1 MQCKEEKAMREANP
15 QTLSYRILRYTP
27 NLIRDE
33 WINVGVLLA
42 NPTEK
47 RIEARLIA
55 QDAEYARVRRLHP
68 AADLDLLR
76 AFGRQFESQ
85 LREANGG
92 RGEFLVKVEQT
103 FSNALQF
110 SPPNGVEAE
119 DFPSELERL
128 YEAHV
133 APPAYSREGM
143 VAKGRAWIRSRLR
156 DIFRKSR
163 ILEKME
169 KSVRVEEFTEPGD
182 PMRIDYAYRK
192 NGTRG
197 FLQTLSLERDLG
209 QAKVLA
215 YTAERIR
222 AKLKSAEFAAITEL
236 EPAAENSEHQFVA
249 RLLAEQQIRV
259 IPLSRAAGF
268 ADELRTRLN

>member
-1 MQCKEEKAMREANP
+1 MSETNP

-42 NPTEK
+42 NPADK

-76 AFGRQFESQ
+76 AFGSQFENQ
-85 LREANGG
+85 IQEANGG
-92 RGEFLVKVEQT
+92 RGEFMDKVEQT

-110 SPPNGVEAE
+110 SPPRGVEAA

-133 APPAYSREGM
+133 APPVYKREGM
-143 VAKGRAWIRSRLR
+143 FEWGRGFIRRRLR
-156 DIFRKSR
+156 DIFRKSG
-163 ILEKME
+163 ILEKMA
-169 KSVRVEEFTEPGD
+169 KSVRVEEFTELGD
-182 PMRIDYAYRK
+182 PMRVDYAYRK

-222 AKLKSAEFAAITEL
+222 AKLTSTEFAAITEL
-236 EPAAENSEHQFVA
+236 EPAMENPQHQFVA

-259 IPLSRAAGF
+259 VPLSRAAGF
-268 ADELRTRLN
+268 AEDLRARLN

>member
-1 MQCKEEKAMREANP
+1 MSETNP

-42 NPTEK
+42 NPADT

-55 QDAEYARVRRLHP
+55 QDGEFARVRRLHP
-68 AADLDLLR
+68 AADLELLR
-76 AFGRQFESQ
+76 AFGMQFESQ

-92 RGEFLVKVEQT
+92 RGEFIDKVEKT

-110 SPPNGVEAE
+110 SAPTGVEAA
-119 DFPSELERL
+119 DFATELERL

-133 APPAYSREGM
+133 APPIHKRGGVFEW
-143 VAKGRAWIRSRLR
+143 GRGFIRRRLR
-156 DIFRKSR
+156 DIFRQSH

-182 PMRIDYAYRK
+182 PMRIDYAYRR

-197 FLQTLSLERDLG
+197 YLQALSLERDLG

-222 AKLKSAEFAAITEL
+222 LKVKSSEIAAITEL
-236 EPAAENSEHQFVA
+236 EPARDNPQHQFVA
-249 RLLAEQQIRV
+249 RLLAEQEIRM
-259 IPLSRAAGF
+259 IPLNRAAGF
-268 ADELRTRLN
+268 ADELRMRLN